1 MCHVFWPKIDHVEKF
16 CKGNW
21 DWIPISP
28 LFHHYFIPT
37 IRHLIQ
43 VQFLGILATRHL
55 TRHTWSGP
63 SSIEFFAQNW
73 YPWGSK
79 RLAFGVV
86 ENHFEGIVG
95 DELSPLVG
103 WCCIR
108 TCTPGCRW
116 GISDYHAL
124 AYKDL
129 ASGGSNDTYNW
140 WDQLLGSTFSNMTDI
155 TKNDER

>member
-1 MCHVFWPKIDHVEKF
+1 MSCFITRGYLFISVLIFEVLHFVVCAPSSRLREALRCLRWMGGELTIPNWARNESNLVFGKWKPCPAKDVPCFFDQKIDHVEKF

-73 YPWGSK
+73 YPWG
-79 RLAFGVV
+79 F
-86 ENHFEGIVG
+86 
-95 DELSPLVG
+95 
-103 WCCIR
+103 
-108 TCTPGCRW
+108 
-116 GISDYHAL
+116 
-124 AYKDL
+124 
-129 ASGGSNDTYNW
+129 
-140 WDQLLGSTFSNMTDI
+140 
-155 TKNDER
+155 